1 MSLVTSEWLNKNLS
15 KVKIIDAS
23 WHMPSSNRNAY
34 NEYKKEHIKNAIFF
48 DLDKS
53 SNQNTELPHML
64 NDINSWESIVAEMGI
79 SNKDEI
85 VIYDN
90 SDLISSCRCWYNFIY
105 FGHDLKK
112 IHVLNGGLK
121 NWIITKKLTTNK
133 INKINKAN
141 YKAKELKHLVKNKNQ
156 INENIYNFKFEV
168 LDARSRKRFKGIEPE
183 PRAKLRSGSIKN
195 SKCLPFS
202 ECINKIDHTFKKKKE
217 IKILFN
223 TILNN
228 INQKNVI
235 FTCGSGVTA
244 AVLAF
249 AYSLINK
256 DYLPII
262 YDGSW
267 SEYGR
272 NN

>member
-23 WHMPSSNRNAY
+23 WHMPNSNRNAY
-34 NEYKKEHIKNAIFF
+34 KEYKKKHIKNAIFF
-48 DLDKS
+48 DLDKN
-53 SNQNTELPHML
+53 SNQKTKLPHML
-64 NDINSWESIVAEMGI
+64 NDINSWESIVAKMGI

-112 IHVLNGGLK
+112 THILNGGLK
-121 NWIITKKLTTNK
+121 NWINTNK
-133 INKINKAN
+133 TTTTKISKIVKTN
-141 YKAKELKHLVKNKNQ
+141 YKAKELKHLVKSKNQ
-156 INENIYNFKFEV
+156 INKNIYCFKFEV
-168 LDARSRKRFKGIEPE
+168 LDARSKKRFEGNEPE
-183 PRAKLRSGSIKN
+183 PRAELKSGSIKN
-195 SKCLPFS
+195 SKCLPFTK
-202 ECINKIDHTFKKKKE
+202 CINKVNHTFKKKEK
-217 IKILFN
+217 IKDLFN
-223 TILNN
+223 SILNN
-228 INQKNVI
+228 INQNNVV

-249 AYSLINK
+249 AYRLINK
-256 DYLPII
+256 NYVPII

-272 NN
+272 NE